1 MGSYGKKFLTRD
13 RIGGL
18 IWLALGIYL
27 CHEAITLNIGGL
39 HKPGPGFTPLLA
51 GASLIVFGLV
61 LIFFFDSEEP
71 GEKGGSKLKGRGGE
85 ENRKTLLISFV
96 IFVGYILVFE
106 RIGFSLSTFFFFFLL
121 FKLTDP
127 KRWLMPS
134 VISASAVILSYLVF
148 SVWLK
153 TPLP

>member
-1 MGSYGKKFLTRD
+1 MGYDWKKFLTRD
-13 RIGGL
+13 RIGGS

-27 CHEAITLNIGGL
+27 CHEATTLNIGGL

-51 GASLIVFGLV
+51 GACLIIFGLV

-71 GEKGGSKLKGRGGE
+71 GERGESNGQGGE
-85 ENRKTLLISFV
+85 KNRKTLLISFI

-127 KRWLMPS
+127 KRWVMPS